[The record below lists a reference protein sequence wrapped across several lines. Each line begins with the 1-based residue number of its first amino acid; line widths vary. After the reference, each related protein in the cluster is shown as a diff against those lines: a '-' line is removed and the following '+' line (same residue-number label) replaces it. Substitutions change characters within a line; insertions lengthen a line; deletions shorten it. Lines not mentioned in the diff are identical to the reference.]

1 MATTLVVG
9 ATLGAAAA
17 VVNSVPLLLGE
28 GGRARADRSA
38 WSQTAEFASL
48 ILDSGWAWAAMA
60 VAVGWLVSGGL
71 RPVVGVLAG
80 ALAGCVALIDA
91 TIVYDAVPMLFP
103 FHQGFAWGQT
113 PFWLVASLVLGLP
126 LGAVGATIR
135 RPGLIG
141 VLAALVAPIGAA
153 LNMVVLPP
161 PAESPVAEPVVL
173 TVWAAAAAATVLVLV
188 FAVCARRPG
197 DRNSGTVRSIRPLRT
212 DSGSHAWE
220 PPGRTGPDGAG
231 PIELPSRRP
240 HSGGALSD
248 AEGAAE
254 NNWGLTGNLGRIHCR
269 ARSKKAVSD

>member
-1 MATTLVVG
+1 MRLIRGMAATLAVG
-9 ATLGAAAA
+9 AALGAAAS

-60 VAVGWLVSGGL
+60 VAVGWLVSRGL
-71 RPVVGVLAG
+71 RPVVGALVG

-103 FHQGFAWGQT
+103 FHQGFGWGQM

-135 RPGLIG
+135 RRGPVG
-141 VLAALVAPIGAA
+141 VLAALVAPVGAA

-161 PAESPVAEPVVL
+161 PAESPVAELAML
-173 TVWAAAAAATVLVLV
+173 TVWGAAATATVLVV
-188 FAVCARRPG
+188 ACAVRARRRG
-197 DRNSGTVRSIRPLRT
+197 DR
-212 DSGSHAWE
+212 DSGAVV
-220 PPGRTGPDGAG
+220 AA
-231 PIELPSRRP
+231 
-240 HSGGALSD
+240 GALD
-248 AEGAAE
+248 DNVG
-254 NNWGLTGNLGRIHCR
+254 GV
-269 ARSKKAVSD
+269 VSGS